1 MHFVHDN
8 WSCCNILYIIYRIQF
23 HSIPSVFLRS
33 LMPSAKSQRGLNR
46 QKSHAICG
54 TLRLWSWHR
63 RKGGHGRNILDP
75 GKQVSSRTCGCWETP
90 SDRFH
95 VFFLWLLSSNQPPY
109 TLLCTLY
116 FGTLPLENPRIYHWP
131 FSYPSQG
138 RSWKTCQPTFGGHT
152 IRAQSDNSK
161 RNAIEFLFI
170 YPNHQ

>member
-1 MHFVHDN
+1 MDFVHDN

-33 LMPSAKSQRGLNR
+33 LMPSGKSQRGLNR

-109 TLLCTLY
+109 TLLWSIMHAVLWYAALGESTN
-116 FGTLPLENPRIYHWP
+116 LPLTIQLPEPRTKLKNMPADFWRTHN
-131 FSYPSQG
+131 QG
-138 RSWKTCQPTFGGHT
+138 TEWQ
-152 IRAQSDNSK
+152 
-161 RNAIEFLFI
+161 
-170 YPNHQ
+170 